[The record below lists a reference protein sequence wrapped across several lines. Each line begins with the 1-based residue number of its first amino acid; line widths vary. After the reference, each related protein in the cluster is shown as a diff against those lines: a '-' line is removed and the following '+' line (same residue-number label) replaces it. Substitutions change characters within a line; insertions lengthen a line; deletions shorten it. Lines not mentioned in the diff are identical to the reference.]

1 MLAAGSLKGE
11 KHMVA
16 AETER
21 NVYDIGE
28 IEIDGLEPTPEMK
41 EPLAGIWKLFE
52 VFSIIQDKASW
63 KEMPYE

>member
-1 MLAAGSLKGE
+1 
-11 KHMVA
+11 MVA
-16 AETER
+16 AETEK

-63 KEMPYE
+63 KEMPYG